1 VTETVYLEVALPTP
15 VRQTFTYSA
24 ASELGPF
31 PVGIRVLVP
40 FGRRTM
46 IGIVLNTASETTY
59 PAEKLKSIGNKLDST
74 PIISPILIRL
84 CLWASDYYHH
94 PIGEVF
100 STALPTLLRTGK
112 SASQQL
118 RVLKLTAGTTTV
130 ETAIAA
136 LTRAPRQRSLL
147 QLIAERDD
155 GVTAT
160 ELSELEYKRSVVD
173 ALIARELVSWHSRD
187 LTLSPFS
194 SAGRISKPAPFSLS
208 EEQRAA
214 TICVKQNASR
224 TTLLY
229 GVTGSGKT
237 EVYLQSIGRL
247 LHEGRQALVLV
258 PEIGLTP
265 QTINRFKTR
274 FNVPVVSLHSG
285 MTDLERL
292 NAYRAAATG
301 HAGIVI
307 GTRSAIFTPLL
318 NPGIIIVDEEHD
330 ASFKQQTGFKYSAR
344 DLAVLRGQ
352 WEKIPTVLGSATPSL
367 ESYHNAQTKKY
378 ALAELTER
386 AGEARPASF
395 DILNIRKADLK
406 EGLSSALVNTMRTH
420 LSAGNQVLVFINRR
434 GYSPVLLCHECG
446 WIAQCTRCDARLTVH
461 FNSLRCH
468 HCSSTA
474 KIPRACPDCNSS
486 QLVPLGAGTQ
496 RLEQVLNNL
505 FPNTKVI
512 RVDRDSTRQKGS
524 MEKVV
529 SEVTEGGAAILV
541 GTQLLAKGHH
551 FPSVTLVAI
560 PDMDAGFYSSDYKA
574 IEKMGQLLLQ
584 VGGRAGREEK
594 PGTICLQTHFPNEPV
609 LRSLIEEGYTSF
621 AEHLLAD
628 RLENE
633 LPPYHFQAMIRAEAV
648 NRDEAMKFLGDLA
661 KTLPHLPSTL
671 ALGPIPSQMEKKAGK
686 FRAQLL
692 LSSSHRKSLHQLIS
706 NCIALITDAP
716 PNRRV
721 RWSIDVDPI
730 DTI

>member
-1 VTETVYLEVALPTP
+1 MTETVYLEVALPTP
-15 VRQTFTYSA
+15 MRQTFTYSA
-24 ASELGPF
+24 VSDLGPF
-31 PVGIRVLVP
+31 PVGIRVRVP

-46 IGIVLNTASETTY
+46 VGIVLSTSIETTF
-59 PAEKLKSIGNKLDST
+59 PADKLKAIDEKLDAT
-74 PIISPILIRL
+74 PVISPVLIRL
-84 CLWASDYYHH
+84 CLWASEYYHH
-94 PIGEVF
+94 PVGEVF
-100 STALPTLLRTGK
+100 STAIPTLLRTGK
-112 SASQQL
+112 SASEQL
-118 RVLKLTAGTTTV
+118 RVLKLHAAPKTLDK
-130 ETAIAA
+130 AIDE
-136 LTRAPRQRSLL
+136 LSRAPRQRSLL
-147 QLIAERDD
+147 QLVSQSND
-155 GVTAT
+155 GLTQSDI
-160 ELSELEYKRSVVD
+160 SEHEYKRSIVD
-173 ALIARELVSWHSRD
+173 ALIARGLVAWHTRD
-187 LTLSPFS
+187 KTLRRFS
-194 SAGRISKPAPFSLS
+194 TTGTLSKPAPFDLS

-214 TICVKQNASR
+214 TLCVAKNTSR

-237 EVYLQSIGRL
+237 EVYLQSISRL

-265 QTINRFKTR
+265 QTIDRFKTR
-274 FNVPVVSLHSG
+274 FDVPVVSLHSG

-330 ASFKQQTGFKYSAR
+330 ASFKQQTGFRYSAR

-352 WEKIPTVLGSATPSL
+352 WEGIPTVLGSATPSL
-367 ESYHNAQTKKY
+367 ESYHNAQTDKY
-378 ALAELTER
+378 ALAELTKR
-386 AGEARPASF
+386 AGEAGAASF

-406 EGLSSALVNTMRTH
+406 EGLSSTLINTMRTH

-468 HCSSTA
+468 HCASLA
-474 KIPRACPDCNSS
+474 KIPRACPDCASS

-505 FPNTKVI
+505 FPDTKVI

-594 PGTICLQTHFPNEPV
+594 PGTVCLQTHFPNEPI
-609 LRSLIEEGYTSF
+609 LRSLVDEGYTHF
-621 AEHLLAD
+621 AQHLLAD
-628 RLENE
+628 RLANE

-648 NRDEAMKFLGDLA
+648 NRDEAMNFLSELT
-661 KTLPHLPSTL
+661 KTLQHVPSTL
-671 ALGPIPSQMEKKAGK
+671 ALGPIPSQMEKKAGR

-706 NCIALITDAP
+706 QCISGITSAP
-716 PNRRV
+716 PNRKI